1 MQHGASWRMGA
12 LAVTLVLAGA
22 RAAGAMELL
31 ERNGLTLNLDIE
43 AGVGGLLTKNTNFGL
58 GRIDLPNGDISGDAQ
73 WGEGY
78 VKPGLSLEYGSA
90 AGAFYGGASGV
101 GSLTVGDG
109 DAGGFTDGGDK
120 KLSLESLYG
129 GWRSGTL
136 LAESLGED
144 ALDLSAGR
152 QDFQV
157 GDGFLIWDGNFD
169 NNGDG
174 AYWLG
179 PRSAFEFAGLA
190 RVNTT
195 PLGGQLFFLSADH
208 DQGDTELIGANLDY
222 ALSDLGLGDE
232 SVLGGMYF
240 QITDVD
246 ERFNDETPREGM
258 QLATIR
264 LNDVRVPGFQDAG
277 LYAEYA
283 KQFGDGDDVDFDA
296 QAFYVEPFYDFSWL
310 PWSPRL
316 AYRFAY
322 FSGDPDPDDED
333 RKDFDPL
340 FYDVFAQ
347 LGDLDAGRDRRGVPA
362 VQQQPGE
369 PHGAPVRHPD
379 RAGQH
384 RRAVLSFRSGGRQLL
399 RHAGRRQGLR
409 GRGQCVRRLDRE
421 RQPAP
426 RSVVRRG
433 VARQRRRG
441 GVWRGRPVLST
452 SRLRDRHVLRPAGLE
467 QHPIRRD
474 HQGRSSSRIKLL

>member
-157 GDGFLIWDGNFD
+157 GDGFLIWDGNLD
-169 NNGDG
+169 NKGDG

-179 PRSAFEFAGLA
+179 PRSAFELAGLA

-240 QITDVD
+240 QITGVD
-246 ERFNDETPREGM
+246 GRFDAETPREGM

-277 LYAEYA
+277 LYAQYA
-283 KQFGDGDDVDFDA
+283 KEFGDGDDVDFDA

-322 FSGDPDPDDED
+322 FSGDPDPDDGD
-333 RKDFDPL
+333 REDFDPL
-340 FYDVFAQ
+340 FYDVSRSWGTWVQGEIVGEYLLFNSNQVNHMVHLSATPIEPVSIGALYYHFDLAEDNYFGTPVDDKDFADEVNAYVDWTVNDNLL
-347 LGDLDAGRDRRGVPA
+347 LGA
-362 VQQQPGE
+362 
-369 PHGAPVRHPD
+369 
-379 RAGQH
+379 
-384 RRAVLSFRSGGRQLL
+384 LS
-399 RHAGRRQGLR
+399 
-409 GRGQCVRRLDRE
+409 
-421 RQPAP
+421 
-426 RSVVRRG
+426 G
-433 VARQRRRG
+433 VAWPG
-441 GVWRGRPVLST
+441 SAAEEVFGEDDPYY
-452 SRLRDRHVLRPAGLE
+452 
-467 QHPIRRD
+467 
-474 HQGRSSSRIKLL
+474 LLLAYAIVTF